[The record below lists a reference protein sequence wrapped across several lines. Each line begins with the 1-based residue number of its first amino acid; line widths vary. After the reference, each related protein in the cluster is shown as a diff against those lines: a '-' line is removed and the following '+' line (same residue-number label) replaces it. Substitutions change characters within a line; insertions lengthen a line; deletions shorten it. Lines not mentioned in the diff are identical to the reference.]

1 MTRRWRSR
9 LVVAIAVVCS
19 SLGEPALAAADAKS
33 VLQKVPP
40 PEERANLVTS
50 KMKEKLAL
58 TAEQEPKVHA
68 INLTAAKAVDA
79 VIADAGA
86 SRYTK
91 YQGLRS
97 AQKQR
102 DKDLKAIF
110 TKEQWAGY
118 EKLKDDLKEEAKTRI
133 RASKGSG

>member
-1 MTRRWRSR
+1 MLDALRPLRWILLLSAVAALTSR
-9 LVVAIAVVCS
+9 ASAGALEK
-19 SLGEPALAAADAKS
+19 LPPA
-33 VLQKVPP
+33 
-40 PEERANLVTS
+40 EERAATVTS
-50 KMKEKLAL
+50 KLKEKLVL

-118 EKLKDDLKEEAKTRI
+118 EKLKDDLKEEAKARI